1 MAPADHGE
9 DDGKTVFIPA
19 GQMPGAPDE
28 PAAPP
33 APAVEPG
40 PAETKADTAVED
52 AWFSGAPAAD
62 AEPAAPSDLAA
73 EPVVGWASAE
83 AESSWGSAE
92 PASDWVS
99 ASPPAAESWSA
110 APAPPPAD
118 EGAAAT
124 VFAPLID
131 PAPSGGAFGGAASE
145 TPPRPPSP
153 LGGGLPAERTGIALG
168 EVLNGIYEVRRFL
181 ARGGMGEVYE
191 GVNVNTDERVA
202 IKVILP
208 HLAADQNVQAMFRK
222 EARTLT
228 RLSDPALV
236 QYRVLAQEP
245 RLGVFYIVTEFIDG
259 QSLADVMGKIHP
271 SAEELRGLIRR
282 LAAGLRTAHNLGAI
296 HRDLSPDNVLLA
308 NGELSQ
314 AKVIDF
320 GIAKDLDASTG
331 TIVGDGFAGKLGYV
345 APEQFGDYGR
355 EVGPWTDVYSL
366 ALVILAVAAGKAPD
380 MGATIVDAIDRRRK
394 GPDLSGA
401 PEAVRPIL
409 SQMLEPDP
417 ARRLRSMDAV
427 LAALEDPATAFA
439 PAPSTP
445 SGAAPAKGGGKLPA
459 PVLAGAAVAA
469 LVVIGGGAFFLMKPG
484 ATSKPAEAAAGTGAA
499 AQVDLTKFSQ
509 TAEQLISTVPC
520 SWYEVKS
527 LTNSGGTVD
536 VRLTGVSGNP
546 GSAQV
551 FQDKLQ
557 QADGGVVKVTED
569 GVAHLAPA
577 ACSALE
583 AVREFRAPP
592 MEVGRWIAP
601 LQPEFSF
608 GPRLE
613 CDNDPQKALTVVD
626 LAEGGKGDDLGVIGW
641 ESSGKLQAIFTGQGQ
656 FDKFRAALADTPA
669 KHVFEKTATGRRLN
683 ICADTQGFQGML
695 VIRGSGQS
703 DLGLPSLTAGQGALP
718 PPDFAQK
725 FAAAAH
731 AKGWRTQM
739 AWYRVAPPGA

>member
-1 MAPADHGE
+1 MADQGE
-9 DDGKTVFIPA
+9 DDGKTVFVPA
-19 GQMPGAPDE
+19 SQQPPATPGEP
-28 PAAPP
+28 PAAERTP
-33 APAVEPG
+33 ATGWEA
-40 PAETKADTAVED
+40 AQ
-52 AWFSGAPAAD
+52 AD
-62 AEPAAPSDLAA
+62 ASWGETPTGWGQSEPVATSWGDAPS
-73 EPVVGWASAE
+73 E
-83 AESSWGSAE
+83 
-92 PASDWVS
+92 
-99 ASPPAAESWSA
+99 ASPPADPAA
-110 APAPPPAD
+110 TIYAPAPAF
-118 EGAAAT
+118 E
-124 VFAPLID
+124 
-131 PAPSGGAFGGAASE
+131 PSLAGGSFGGAAP
-145 TPPRPPSP
+145 PPRPTA
-153 LGGGLPAERTGIALG
+153 LGASAPTAERTGIAIG

-259 QSLADVMGKIHP
+259 QSLADLMGKTRP
-271 SAEELRGLIRR
+271 TADELRGLIRR
-282 LAAGLRTAHNLGAI
+282 LASGLRTAHNLGAI
-296 HRDLSPDNVLLA
+296 HRDLSPDNVLMA
-308 NGELSQ
+308 GGELTQ

-366 ALVILAVAAGKAPD
+366 GLVILAVAAGKAPD

-401 PEAVRPIL
+401 PEALRPIL
-409 SQMLEPDP
+409 ARMLQPDP
-417 ARRLRSMDAV
+417 ALRLRSMDEV
-427 LAALEDPATAFA
+427 LAALDETAGGEPPKPAQSATGKAAGDKPPVMALAGGALVLLILIGGAAAFLLK
-439 PAPSTP
+439 PAP
-445 SGAAPAKGGGKLPA
+445 
-459 PVLAGAAVAA
+459 
-469 LVVIGGGAFFLMKPG
+469 KPG
-484 ATSKPAEAAAGTGAA
+484 AASVTAR
-499 AQVDLTKFSQ
+499 VDLSKYSQ
-509 TAEQLISTVPC
+509 TAEQLIGSVPC

-527 LTNSGGTVD
+527 LTDSAGTVE
-536 VRLTGVSGNP
+536 VHLTGVSGNS
-546 GSAQV
+546 GSAQA

-557 QADGGVVKVTED
+557 QADGGEVKVTED

-592 MEVGRWIAP
+592 MEVGHWIAP
-601 LQPEFSF
+601 LQPEFTF
-608 GPRLE
+608 GPRPE

-641 ESSGKLQAIFTGQGQ
+641 ESSGKLQAIFTGQAQ

-669 KHVFEKTATGRRLN
+669 KHVFEQTANGRRLN

-695 VIRGSGQS
+695 LIRGSGQS

-731 AKGWRTQM
+731 ANGWRTQM